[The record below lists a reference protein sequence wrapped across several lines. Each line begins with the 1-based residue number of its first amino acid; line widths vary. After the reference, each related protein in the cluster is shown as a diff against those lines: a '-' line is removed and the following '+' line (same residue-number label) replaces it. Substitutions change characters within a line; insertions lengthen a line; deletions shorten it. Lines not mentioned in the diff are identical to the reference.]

1 MTMRCV
7 DVIEKLA
14 VLTGPPSAELAEH
27 MARCPHCAAWAE
39 RDARLGQYWEATRP
53 EEPGAAVWAS
63 VWAKVTQA
71 LEGTPVAPLTLAV
84 SSPRPDLSAVAR
96 PWQRWAWASFGIAQ
110 AAVLLVGAW
119 LVTRPDVVRPPQPH
133 EARPDF
139 TLALLREPVEIPY
152 GTTVMIDANG
162 PELKVVSRPT
172 DEGSSAVDPNFLMF
186 GAVEA
191 MAE

>member
-1 MTMRCV
+1 MRCV

-14 VLTGPPSAELAEH
+14 VLAGPPSAELAEH

-71 LEGTPVAPLTLAV
+71 LEATPVAPPALAV
-84 SSPRPDLSAVAR
+84 SLPRPDSSMPAR

-133 EARPDF
+133 EARPNF
-139 TLALLREPVEIPY
+139 TLALLRAPVEIPD
-152 GTTVMIDANG
+152 GVLVMIDTNG
-162 PELKVVSRPT
+162 AEVKVVRRDT
-172 DEGSSAVDPNFLMF
+172 DEGSSAVDPNFVMF
-186 GAVEA
+186 GAFEA